1 MPTINRAKSGL
12 ADCYFQKV
20 TVSGVGAAFSGT
32 TQPNIVVNVAGG
44 CNNFSLSNETASSV
58 VEVSFNGTT
67 VQDELDS
74 TLSTR
79 FVEYNN
85 RTINTVW
92 FRLKSGA
99 TATVAIRA
107 W

>member
-12 ADCYFQKV
+12 SDCYFQKV
-20 TVSGVGAAFSGT
+20 TVSSAGFTGNT
-32 TQPNIVVNVAGG
+32 EPTIVVNVAGG
-44 CNNFSLSNETASSV
+44 CNNFSLCNETTAASV
-58 VEVSFNGTT
+58 VEVSYNGTT

-74 TLSTR
+74 SLVTK
-79 FVEYNN
+79 FVLYNN
-85 RTINTVW
+85 RPISTVW

-99 TATVAIRA
+99 SATVAIRA